1 MNIAV
6 AAHPDDIEFGMGA
19 TLSQLQHVACIVSF
33 QCNDERKKE
42 VVASLRILGVDPTN
56 IYFTSSSEPRGLVA
70 EYDILLSKLNPV
82 RVFTHFSGDSHQE
95 HAIVHQCALAALR
108 RFPKTTCL
116 VWENNQP
123 GSMTMESFSPR
134 VFVPVTPDSI
144 NKKLDALRQHY
155 SQMKKYDT
163 SSLFTFLTD
172 KARSNGFLCGSHYAE
187 AFFPIKLVLE
197 L

>member
-1 MNIAV
+1 MNVAI

-19 TLSQLQHVACIVSF
+19 TVSQLPSVACILSF
-33 QCNDERKKE
+33 QCSDSRKEEARK
-42 VVASLRILGVDPTN
+42 SLRILGVKSEN

-70 EYDILLSKLNPV
+70 EYDALLSQLHPV

-95 HAIVHQCALAALR
+95 HKIVHQCALAAMR
-108 RFPKTTCL
+108 RFPEVTCL

-123 GSMTMESFSPR
+123 GSMTMETFSPR
-134 VFVPVTPDSI
+134 VFIPVSQESVA
-144 NKKLDALRQHY
+144 KKLESLRQHY

-163 SSLFTFLTD
+163 DSLFAYLEHRA
-172 KARSNGFLCGSHYAE
+172 KINGFLCGSSFAE
-187 AFFPIKLVLE
+187 AFFPIKLVIE